1 MRKVYMTMY
10 VRLRLIVAFF
20 VLTPLL
26 GLSQKD
32 TLVKKLDSLSIKS
45 DSLKNGQ
52 KNNINSKAYNDS
64 TKLNLHNYF
73 VLLLND
79 FKQQVKLPF
88 NTKQKDWPKIAEFG
102 AVAAALAFADEPIN
116 KFAVGLRNNNKA
128 VASTSNYVT
137 RFGGFYEV
145 YTLAGMA
152 IYGSVFKKEKMKTT
166 TILATQA
173 YLTAGAIQFVFK
185 FLTGR
190 QRPIYNDPRSTETE
204 PSFHGPFFQFKK
216 QNGQKINNA
225 AYSSFPSGHTTAAF
239 AAATVFALEYRNKP
253 LIPVMSYVAAT
264 LIGISR
270 LTENKHWPTD
280 VLFGAALGFLSGKQV
295 VNNYHRFSK
304 IRQPSK
310 PGKII
315 SFQLHEFQGRLL
327 PGLTYN
333 L

>member
-1 MRKVYMTMY
+1 MLA
-10 VRLRLIVAFF
+10 RLRLIVAFI
-20 VLTPLL
+20 LLAPLA
-26 GLSQKD
+26 GLAQKD

-45 DSLKNGQ
+45 DSLKNGS
-52 KNNINSKAYNDS
+52 KNNINPKAYNDS

-73 VLLLND
+73 LLIGND
-79 FKQQVKLPF
+79 IRQQVTLPF
-88 NTKQKDWPKIAEFG
+88 KTKRKDWLRIAEFG
-102 AVAAALAFADEPIN
+102 IVATAVGFADEPIN
-116 KFAVGLRNNNKA
+116 KFAVDLRNHNKA
-128 VASTSNYVT
+128 VASVSSYVT

-152 IYGSVFKKEKMKTT
+152 VFGSVFNKQKMKTT
-166 TILATQA
+166 TVIATQA

-190 QRPIYNDPRSTETE
+190 QRPIYNDPNTAENE

-216 QNGQKINNA
+216 QGGQKITKN

-253 LIPVMSYVAAT
+253 LIPILSYTAAT
-264 LIGISR
+264 LIGLSR

-280 VLFGAALGFLSGKQV
+280 ILFGAALGYLSGKQV

-304 IRQPSK
+304 IRQPSR
-310 PGKII
+310 PGRVI
-315 SFQLHEFQGRLL
+315 SFQLHEYQGKLM

-333 L
+333 F